1 MLGRLIVID
10 CERVSLSASESVYV
24 GGGSTIV
31 NNLLN
36 LSVGESEYARV

>member
-10 CERVSLSASESVYV
+10 CEQMRLSANESVYV

-31 NNLLN
+31 NNLIN